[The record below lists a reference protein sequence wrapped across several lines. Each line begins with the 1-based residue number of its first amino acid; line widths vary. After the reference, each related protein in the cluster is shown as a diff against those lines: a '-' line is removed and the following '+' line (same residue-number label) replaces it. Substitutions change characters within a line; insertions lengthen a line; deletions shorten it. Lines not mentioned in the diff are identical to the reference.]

1 MKEKFVDKG
10 IPVILGEYAA
20 FRRVPSYTNYI
31 PKDLDKH
38 NKSIN
43 DWTYYVTKQAKA
55 HGVLPFYWEQ
65 GPVLER
71 KNNAVLDQPIYDAL
85 VEAYK

>member
-1 MKEKFVDKG
+1 MQPLGGF
-10 IPVILGEYAA
+10 PVI
-20 FRRVPSYTNYI
+20 PTI

-55 HGVLPFYWEQ
+55 HGLLPFYWEQ
-65 GPVLER
+65 GPVLDR
-71 KNNAVLDQPIYDAL
+71 LNNKVLDQGIVDAL
-85 VEAYK
+85 ITGSN